1 MSAELKQFLYAHGI
15 ATSRTTGYNPQGNGQ
30 VERYNGVIW
39 KAVTLTLKSRGLGP
53 AQWEIALPN
62 ALNSIRSLLCTS
74 INATPHERMFTHQ
87 RRHTSDQSGP
97 NWLTY
102 PGTVFMKRPVR
113 QSKYE
118 PMVEKVELID
128 ANPEYAHVRLPDGRE
143 TTVSVRHLAPVGTP
157 PTDISPPGISSPG
170 ISSPGTAPPGNG
182 VGETDVDDA
191 TAFYPRAIVETS
203 PARVAAPQGIRKPP
217 SDDTA
222 IYSRRGRRIK
232 PPQRLDL

>member
-1 MSAELKQFLYAHGI
+1 M
-15 ATSRTTGYNPQGNGQ
+15 
-30 VERYNGVIW
+30 ERYNGVIW
-39 KAVTLTLKSRGLGP
+39 KAVTLALKSRGLGP
-53 AQWEIALPN
+53 ERWEITLPD

-87 RRHTSDQSGP
+87 RRYTGGQSVP

-143 TTVSVRHLAPVGTP
+143 TTVSVRHLAPAGTP
-157 PTDISPPGISSPG
+157 PSDIPSPGVSPSGTSPPENGGIG
-170 ISSPGTAPPGNG
+170 D
-182 VGETDVDDA
+182 DVDEA
-191 TAFYPRAIVETS
+191 TAYYPRAIVESS
-203 PARVAAPQGIRKPP
+203 PTRIEAHQGGQKPP
-217 SDDTA
+217 SSETT
-222 IYSRRGRRIK
+222 IYSRRGRPIK
-232 PPQRLDL
+232 APQRLDL

>member
-15 ATSRTTGYNPQGNGQ
+15 ATSRMTGYNPQGNGQ

-39 KAVTLTLKSRGLGP
+39 KAVTLALKSRGLGP
-53 AQWEIALPN
+53 EQWEIALPN

-143 TTVSVRHLAPVGTP
+143 TTVSVRTREWRRGNRCRRRYRFLPESDRGDV
-157 PTDISPPGISSPG
+157 
-170 ISSPGTAPPGNG
+170 PGT
-182 VGETDVDDA
+182 
-191 TAFYPRAIVETS
+191 
-203 PARVAAPQGIRKPP
+203 
-217 SDDTA
+217 
-222 IYSRRGRRIK
+222 SRGSSRDSEISLG
-232 PPQRLDL
+232 